1 MTTCG
6 IVTVAHVLLGVTKLN
21 TPKPRR
27 LVGSLTVGPGSVL
40 VSMLMPHLWPML
52 MPHLWLGLQCESS
65 PDTGGEYTPLHY
77 L

>member
-27 LVGSLTVGPGSVL
+27 VVGSLTVGPGSVL
-40 VSMLMPHLWPML
+40 VSMLMPHLR
-52 MPHLWLGLQCESS
+52 LGLQWESS
-65 PDTGGEYTPLHY
+65 PDTGGEYTPCHY